1 MTTDRTS
8 APDSRPVQGIPPIT
22 TAIFPPRPR
31 PLRQRLQTLIR
42 LLHIYASLI
51 GLMTVLFFGVTGL
64 TLNHPQWFDTG
75 YQAIRED
82 TGTIDKSLV
91 IGDAA
96 ETKKLEIVEFLRSKH
111 GIHAAL
117 KNFQADEYQLN
128 ISFAGPGYT
137 ADISIDRETLEYQF
151 SELRLGFTAV
161 INDLHKGRDSGTAW
175 SLFIDLSAV
184 LMIFIAITGTL
195 LLIWLKR
202 LWRSGIW
209 SLIGGTVFLGL
220 LAWWVV
226 P

>member
-8 APDSRPVQGIPPIT
+8 EADSRPVQAIPPVT
-22 TAIFPPRPR
+22 TAVFPSRQRPFK
-31 PLRQRLQTLIR
+31 QRLQTLIR

-75 YQAIRED
+75 YQAVRED
-82 TGTIDKSLV
+82 TGAIEKSL
-91 IGDAA
+91 ISGDAA
-96 ETKKLEIVEFLRSKH
+96 EKNKLEIVEFLRAKH

-117 KNFQADEYQLN
+117 KDFQIDEYQLN
-128 ISFAGPGYT
+128 ISFAGPAYT
-137 ADISIDRETLEYQF
+137 ADFSVNRETAVYQF
-151 SELRLGFTAV
+151 NELRLGVTAI
-161 INDLHKGRDSGTAW
+161 INDLHKGRDSGPVW
-175 SLFIDLSAV
+175 SLFIDVSAV
-184 LMIFIAITGTL
+184 LMIFIAITGTM

-209 SLIGGTVFLGL
+209 SLIVGAVFFGL